1 MLDQYRIVAKFI
13 AKFLGQDAQVI
24 LFDTKNETILSVE
37 NQFDKERNV
46 GDPIRNIER
55 KFLDDKTYER
65 KNYAMN
71 YRAINGENHKLRS
84 ATLFIKDENKD
95 LIGMLTINYRVT
107 DLIDVREKLD
117 EIINGYTFQDDEYA
131 SQEEQYLESF
141 ENPVDGFM
149 NRVVSNIMS
158 EYDVPADRLSPV
170 EKQAIT
176 KKLDNKGV
184 FLIKGSISHVASVL
198 NTSEVTIY
206 RYLSKSE

>member
-1 MLDQYRIVAKFI
+1 MLEQYKIVAKFI
-13 AKFLGQDAQVI
+13 AKFLGKEAQVI
-24 LFDTKNETILSVE
+24 LFDTKSETILSVE
-37 NQFDKERNV
+37 NQFDKARNV
-46 GDPIRNIER
+46 GDPISNIER

-71 YRAINGENHKLRS
+71 YRAIIGENHKLRS
-84 ATLFIKDENKD
+84 ATLFIKDDSGE
-95 LIGMLTINYRVT
+95 LQGMLTINYRVAE
-107 DLIDVREKLD
+107 LIEVRAKLD
-117 EIINGYTFQDDEYA
+117 EIINGYAFQDSEYA
-131 SQEEQYLESF
+131 EKEEEYLESF

-149 NRVVSNIMS
+149 NRVVSNIMA
-158 EYDVPADRLSPV
+158 EYDVPADRLSPM

-176 KKLDNKGV
+176 KKLDSKGV

>member
-1 MLDQYRIVAKFI
+1 MLDQYKIVAKFI

-24 LFDTKNETILSVE
+24 LFDTKTETIVCVE
-37 NQFDKERNV
+37 NQFQKERNV

-71 YRAINGENHKLRS
+71 YRAILGENHKLRS
-84 ATLFIKDENKD
+84 ATLFIKDENQE
-95 LIGMLTINYRVT
+95 LQGMLTINYRVAE
-107 DLIDVREKLD
+107 LIDVREKID
-117 EIINGYTFQDDEYA
+117 EIINGYAFQDDEYA
-131 SQEEQYLESF
+131 EKEEEYLESF

-149 NRVVSNIMS
+149 NRVVSNIMA
-158 EYDVPADRLSPV
+158 EYDIPADRLSAM
-170 EKQAIT
+170 EKQEIT
-176 KKLDNKGV
+176 KKLDSKGV
-184 FLIKGSISHVASVL
+184 FLIKGSIGHVASVL

>member
-71 YRAINGENHKLRS
+71 YRAINGENQKLRS

-107 DLIDVREKLD
+107 DLIDVREKID
-117 EIINGYTFQDDEYA
+117 EIINGYAFQDDEYA
-131 SQEEQYLESF
+131 SQDEQYLESF

-184 FLIKGSISHVASVL
+184 FLIKGSISHVASIL